1 METQEQY
8 ATNFRVENDSQATW
22 AIKKYRERVLKMRE
36 NERIAKE
43 QLDAVADW
51 LKDVNESLA
60 REASYFEGLLTDYQR
75 RERENRKSIK
85 LPWGT
90 IRSRQSSRVE
100 VDDEFI
106 EWALQ
111 EGRDDLLS
119 YAAPK
124 PNIAAIKEAGELP
137 YVNVVE
143 SVSFS
148 VEVKE

>member
-8 ATNFRVENDSQATW
+8 ATDFRVENDSQATW
-22 AIKKYRERVLKMRE
+22 AIKKLRERVLKIRE

-90 IRSRQSSRVE
+90 IKSRQSSRVE

-119 YAAPK
+119 YAPPK

-137 YVNVVE
+137 YVKSVE